1 MTKNNENIRN
11 LRFKFSELDYLETL
25 VENKESEIKGIGDI
39 ILDTI
44 YELQLNYRKK
54 DAHFPVIISSDHITY
69 ECYLNEDTLTIRYAG
84 EDLNR
89 SIARTF
95 EIPMEY
101 IDGGKTLEDWF
112 SNRVKTYEESNEL
125 YRKKKEDEEYQT
137 YLELKKKYET
147 C

>member
-1 MTKNNENIRN
+1 MNNENIRN
-11 LRFKFSELDYLETL
+11 IRLRISELDNLETQ
-25 VENKESEIKGIGDI
+25 VENKESEIKGIGIGDI

-69 ECYLNEDTLTIRYAG
+69 ECYLNKDILVIRYAG

-89 SIARTF
+89 STVRTF

-101 IDGGKTLEDWF
+101 VDGEKTLDDWF
-112 SNRVKTYEESNEL
+112 NNKVKTYEESNEL
-125 YRKKKEDEEYQT
+125 HRKKKEDEEYQT
-137 YLELKKKYET
+137 YLELKKKYEN
-147 C
+147 